1 MDRKGL
7 GLSKVALLLII
18 LLAFLLRV
26 YRLDHQSLRYDEG
39 FSVYLAR
46 MSPGEITV
54 RTASDIHPPLYYYLL
69 HLWLGPFGDSEFVLR
84 FFSLVFGLLT
94 VPLIYVLGRRLLS
107 TASGLLS
114 ALFLAIS
121 PLYLW
126 YSQEARV
133 YTLVTFLCLL
143 SSYLLLRA
151 LEGKASFLWG
161 GYILVNVLAVYSHFY
176 AFFVLAFHLLF
187 LLVWWAVN
195 RKRDTLLAGLL
206 SQGVVALAYLPWSG
220 FVLRRYAA
228 DVSYWRGELV
238 FTEVVRKTLILFSTG
253 HTILESRAQPIAVV
267 YGTLV
272 LLGLVAS
279 VLHRNSL
286 PAKGWSP
293 LLTALFLTLYLFIP
307 LLLLFLISYQRP
319 KFHPRYLM
327 VASPAFFLLIAGG
340 IGALW
345 GKGRVDKGWQGD
357 LGVACAMNALCF
369 ILATSAYSDFNAY
382 FDVRFSKDDFRSAT
396 RYIQTHIQDNEV
408 VILTDGH
415 LFPVFTYYY
424 DQDNW
429 YPIPDEP
436 TLSTERVLNYSLAD
450 DLNRIVAGKEGV
462 WLLLW
467 QEEVVDPNSFLTMM
481 LGEEGELLPFEG
493 GFWGLELYHYALPAD
508 VRFSSQPR
516 IEYPVSANFGDE
528 IRLLGY
534 SLARKGVNRE
544 VEVTLYW
551 QGLKELTEDY
561 KISLRLRD
569 EEGHYWGQVD
579 ARPAS
584 YWYPTM
590 RWPPGEKLFGQHTIE
605 TLPGTPPGEYRLELG
620 VYTEEDPG
628 GLDVLD
634 EKGTPLGKSQ
644 IIGRAEVPISEVITP
659 YDQVEGE
666 IQRPL
671 QVNFDSLELLG
682 YNWEEKPVQAGDTIA
697 FTLFW
702 RALAPMEKEYG
713 VILELFDAGG
723 NYIPVSSLV
732 GPLEMPEEVRPT
744 ILIRDSQGRE
754 EIIGWRRLGTET
766 YPTSRW
772 QPDEVIRGQYD
783 YTIPAWP
790 RQPQPGKA
798 RLRARVADEQGNFV
812 GPTVVLMTMEV
823 EETERIFEPPSPQ
836 YTLPEGSLGGLV
848 SLVGYDLTAD
858 SVQPSDSFRLIL
870 YWQALAP
877 TDKSYTV
884 FTHLLDS
891 ENQMRAQKDSLPVGG
906 ARPTTGWV
914 PGEFI
919 IDEYELVVEADAT
932 PGECLLEVGM
942 YDASTGQR
950 LPALDAEGKVL
961 DNRLVLPT
969 KIQVVTP

>member
-1 MDRKGL
+1 M
-7 GLSKVALLLII
+7 SIV
-18 LLAFLLRV
+18 LLAFLLPL
-26 YRLDHQSLRYDEG
+26 YRLDHQSLWYDEG

-46 MSPGEITV
+46 MSLGGITA

-69 HLWLGPFGDSEFVLR
+69 HLWLGHFGDSEFVLR
-84 FFSLVFGLLT
+84 FFSLIFGLLT
-94 VPLIYVLGRRLLS
+94 VPLIHALGRRLLG
-107 TASGLLS
+107 TASGLLA
-114 ALFLAIS
+114 ALLVAIS

-126 YSQEARV
+126 YSQEARM

-151 LEGKASFLWG
+151 LEGEGKAGFLWG
-161 GYILVNVLAVYSHFY
+161 GYIFVNVLAVYSHFY

-187 LLVWWAVN
+187 LLVWSLKERRW
-195 RKRDTLLAGLL
+195 TPLAWGLVA
-206 SQGVVALAYLPWSG
+206 QGLVVLAYLPWSG

-253 HTILESRAQPIAVV
+253 HTILESRAQPIAFV
-267 YGTLV
+267 YGAMLLCALV
-272 LLGLVAS
+272 VIALGGKRTAGGMGSPWRLLFL
-279 VLHRNSL
+279 LLYLSL
-286 PAKGWSP
+286 PVA
-293 LLTALFLTLYLFIP
+293 
-307 LLLLFLISYQRP
+307 LLFLISYQRP

-327 VASPAFFLLIAGG
+327 LASPAFFLILAGG
-340 IGALW
+340 LASLLER
-345 GKGRVDKGWQGD
+345 GKGWRWLPFF
-357 LGVACAMNALCF
+357 LGLASLCF
-369 ILATSAYSDFNAY
+369 LVATSAYSDFNAY
-382 FDVRFSKDDFRSAT
+382 FDIRFTKDDFRSAA

-408 VILTDGH
+408 VILTSGH

-467 QEEVVDPNSFLTMM
+467 QDEVVDPNGFLTMM
-481 LGEEGELLPFEG
+481 LEEEGELLPFEG
-493 GFWGLELYHYALPAD
+493 GFWGLKLYHYALPPD

-516 IEYPVSANFGDE
+516 IEYPVSVNFGDE

-534 SLARKGVNRE
+534 SLPVPRDPVRGKGEKRE

-561 KISLRLRD
+561 KVSLRLRD
-569 EEGHYWGQVD
+569 EAGHYWGRVD

-590 RWPPGEKLFGQHTIE
+590 RWPPGEKLFGKHTIE

-620 VYTEEDPG
+620 VYTEEDPR

-644 IIGRAEVPISEVITP
+644 IIGIAEVPISEVTTSFN
-659 YDQVEGE
+659 QVEGE
-666 IQRPL
+666 IQHPL
-671 QVNFDSLELLG
+671 QVTFDSLELLG
-682 YNWEEKPVQAGDTIA
+682 YNWEEKPVQAGDTIG

-702 RALAPMEKEYG
+702 QALSDVAKDYSF
-713 VILELFDAGG
+713 ILQLIDAQGQ
-723 NYIPVSSLV
+723 LV
-732 GPLEMPEEVRPT
+732 ESGFRY
-744 ILIRDSQGRE
+744 
-754 EIIGWRRLGTET
+754 RLGTEG

-772 QPDEVIRGQYD
+772 QPGEVIRGQYD

-790 RQPQPGKA
+790 LQPNPGKA
-798 RLRARVADEQGNFV
+798 EMRVTLLD
-812 GPTVVLMTMEV
+812 PTGAIWGSAPLFSLEV
-823 EETERIFEPPSPQ
+823 QETERLFEPPSPQ
-836 YTLPEGSLGGLV
+836 YALPEGSLGGLV

-858 SVQPSDSFRLIL
+858 SVGPGDSFVLVL

-877 TDKSYTV
+877 ISESYTV

-891 ENQMRAQKDSLPVGG
+891 ENQVRAQKDSLPVGG

-919 IDEYELVVEADAT
+919 IDEYELVVEADAP
-932 PGECLLEVGM
+932 PGEYLLEVGM
-942 YDASTGQR
+942 YDASTGER
-950 LPALDAEGKVL
+950 LSALDTEGRVL
-961 DNRLVLPT
+961 DNRIVLPIR
-969 KIQVVTP
+969 IQVVAPSLTRRGPFDRVLRGRVL

>member
-1 MDRKGL
+1 VDRERL
-7 GLSKVALLLII
+7 DLSKVALLLIV
-18 LLAFLLRV
+18 LLAFLLRL
-26 YRLDHQSLRYDEG
+26 YRLDHQSLWYDEG
-39 FSVYLAR
+39 FSVYLAG
-46 MSPGEITV
+46 MSLGEITA

-84 FFSLVFGLLT
+84 FFSLIFGLLT
-94 VPLIYVLGRRLLS
+94 VPLIHALGRRLLG
-107 TASGLLS
+107 TASGLLA
-114 ALFLAIS
+114 ALLLAIS

-126 YSQEARV
+126 YSQEARM

-151 LEGKASFLWG
+151 LEGEGKAGFLWG

-187 LLVWWAVN
+187 LLVWWAVK
-195 RKRDTLLAGLL
+195 RKGDTLLAGVL

-253 HTILESRAQPIAVV
+253 HTILESRAQPIAFV
-267 YGTLV
+267 YGAFILF
-272 LLGLVAS
+272 GLVAIA
-279 VLHRNSL
+279 LHRSSL
-286 PAKGWSP
+286 PVRDRSP
-293 LLTALFLTLYLFIP
+293 LFTAFFLTLYLFIP

-327 VASPAFFLLIAGG
+327 LASPAFFLILAGG
-340 IGALW
+340 LAALLER
-345 GKGRVDKGWQGD
+345 GKRWRWLPFF
-357 LGVACAMNALCF
+357 LGFFCF
-369 ILATSAYSDFNAY
+369 LVTSSAYSDFNAY
-382 FDVRFSKDDFRSAT
+382 FDIRFTKDDFRSAA
-396 RYIQTHIQDNEV
+396 RYIETHIQDNEV
-408 VILTDGH
+408 VILTSGH

-436 TLSTERVLNYSLAD
+436 TLSTERVLNYSVAD

-462 WLLLW
+462 WLLLC
-467 QEEVVDPNSFLTMM
+467 QDEVVDPNGFLTMM
-481 LGEEGELLPFEG
+481 LEEGGKLLPFEG
-493 GFWGLELYHYALPAD
+493 GFWGLKLYHYALPTD

-516 IEYPVSANFGDE
+516 IEYPVSVNFGDE

-534 SLARKGVNRE
+534 SLPVPGVPVGKEGVNRG

-561 KISLRLRD
+561 KVSLRLRD
-569 EEGHYWGQVD
+569 EEGHYWGRVD

-590 RWPPGEKLFGQHTIE
+590 RWPPGEELFGKHTIE

-620 VYTEEDPG
+620 IYTEEDPR

-634 EKGTPLGKSQ
+634 EKRTPLGKSQ
-644 IIGRAEVPISEVITP
+644 IIGIAEVPISAVITTFN
-659 YDQVEGE
+659 QVEEE

-671 QVNFDSLELLG
+671 QVIFDHLELLG

-702 RALAPMEKEYG
+702 QALSDGTKDYSF
-713 VILELFDAGG
+713 VLQLIDAQ
-723 NYIPVSSLV
+723 
-732 GPLEMPEEVRPT
+732 RQ
-744 ILIRDSQGRE
+744 LIESGLRYH
-754 EIIGWRRLGTET
+754 LGTEA

-772 QPDEVIRGQYD
+772 QPGEVIRGQYD
-783 YTIPAWP
+783 YTIPSWP
-790 RQPQPGKA
+790 GQPSPGKA
-798 RLRARVADEQGNFV
+798 EMRVTLLD
-812 GPTVVLMTMEV
+812 PTGVIWGTAPLFSLEV
-823 EETERIFEPPSPQ
+823 QETERIFEPPSPQ
-836 YTLPEGSLGGLV
+836 YTLPEGSLGRLV
-848 SLVGYDLTAD
+848 RLVGYGLSAN
-858 SVQPSDSFRLIL
+858 SVRPGDSFTLVL

-877 TDKSYTV
+877 IDKSYTV
-884 FTHLLDS
+884 FAHLLDS
-891 ENQMRAQKDSLPVGG
+891 ENQVRAQKDSPPLGG
-906 ARPTTGWV
+906 ARPTIGWV

-919 IDEYELVVEADAT
+919 IDEYELVVEVDV
-932 PGECLLEVGM
+932 PLGEYLLEVGM
-942 YDASTGQR
+942 YEASTGER
-950 LPALDAEGKVL
+950 LPAMDVEGRVW

>member
-1 MDRKGL
+1 M
-7 GLSKVALLLII
+7 LIV
-18 LLAFLLRV
+18 LLAFLLCL
-26 YRLDHQSLRYDEG
+26 YRLDHQSLWYDEG

-46 MSPGEITV
+46 MSLGEITA
-54 RTASDIHPPLYYYLL
+54 RTTSDIHPPLYYYLL

-94 VPLIYVLGRRLLS
+94 VPLIYALGRRLLD
-107 TASGLLS
+107 TASGLLA
-114 ALFLAIS
+114 ALLLALS

-126 YSQEARV
+126 YSQEARM
-133 YTLVTFLCLL
+133 YTLVTLLCLL

-151 LEGKASFLWG
+151 VEGKGKAGFLWG
-161 GYILVNVLAVYSHFY
+161 GYIMVNILAVYSHFY

-195 RKRDTLLAGLL
+195 RKGDTLLAGLL

-253 HTILESRAQPIAVV
+253 HTILESRAQPIAFV
-267 YGTLV
+267 YGAMLLCALV
-272 LLGLVAS
+272 VIALGGKRTAGGMGSLWPLLFLLLYS
-279 VLHRNSL
+279 SL
-286 PAKGWSP
+286 PAV
-293 LLTALFLTLYLFIP
+293 
-307 LLLLFLISYQRP
+307 LLFLISYQRP

-327 VASPAFFLLIAGG
+327 LASPAFFLILAGG
-340 IGALW
+340 LAGLLER
-345 GKGRVDKGWQGD
+345 GKSWRWLPFS
-357 LGVACAMNALCF
+357 LGFFCF
-369 ILATSAYSDFNAY
+369 LVATSAYSDFNAY
-382 FDVRFSKDDFRSAT
+382 FDVRFTKDDFRSAA
-396 RYIQTHIQDNEV
+396 RYIQNHIQDNEV
-408 VILTDGH
+408 VILTSGH

-429 YPIPDEP
+429 HPIPDEP
-436 TLSTERVLNYSLAD
+436 TLSTERVLNYSVAD

-467 QEEVVDPNSFLTMM
+467 QDEVVDPNGFLTMM
-481 LGEEGELLPFEG
+481 LGEEGKLLPFEG
-493 GFWGLELYHYALPAD
+493 GFWGLKLYHYALPTDA
-508 VRFSSQPR
+508 RFSNQPR
-516 IEYPVSANFGDE
+516 IEYPVSVNFRDE

-534 SLARKGVNRE
+534 SLPVPRVPVGKEGANRE
-544 VEVTLYW
+544 VEVALYW

-569 EEGHYWGQVD
+569 EEGHYWGRVD

-590 RWPPGEKLFGQHTIE
+590 RWPPGEKLFGKHTIE

-620 VYTEEDPG
+620 VYTEEDPR

-634 EKGTPLGKSQ
+634 EKGTPLGKSR
-644 IIGRAEVPISEVITP
+644 IIGTAEVPISEVFTS

-671 QVNFDSLELLG
+671 QVTFDSLELLG
-682 YNWEEKPVQAGDTIA
+682 YNWEEKPVQAGDTIG

-702 RALAPMEKEYG
+702 QVLSG
-713 VILELFDAGG
+713 VAEDYTFVLQLIDAQGQL
-723 NYIPVSSLV
+723 I
-732 GPLEMPEEVRPT
+732 EEGLRY
-744 ILIRDSQGRE
+744 
-754 EIIGWRRLGTET
+754 RLGTEA

-772 QPDEVIRGQYD
+772 QPGEVIRGQYD

-790 RQPQPGKA
+790 LQPSPGKA
-798 RLRARVADEQGNFV
+798 EIRVTLLDRAGIIRGTALLFS
-812 GPTVVLMTMEV
+812 LEV
-823 EETERIFEPPSPQ
+823 RETERLFEPPSPQ
-836 YTLPEGSLGGLV
+836 YTLPEGSLEGLV

-858 SVQPSDSFRLIL
+858 SVRPSDSFKLVL

-877 TDKSYTV
+877 MDRSYTV
-884 FTHLLDS
+884 FAHLLDS
-891 ENQMRAQKDSLPVGG
+891 QNQVWAQKDGLPLGG

-919 IDEYELVVEADAT
+919 IDEYELVVEADAP
-932 PGECLLEVGM
+932 PGEYLLEVGM
-942 YDASTGQR
+942 YDASTGER
-950 LPALDAEGKVL
+950 LLAMDVEGGVL

>member
-1 MDRKGL
+1 MLSFLNVGRKGL
-7 GLSKVALLLII
+7 GGSKVTLLLIV
-18 LLAFLLRV
+18 LLAFFLRL
-26 YRLDHQSLRYDEG
+26 YRLDHQSLWYDEG

-46 MSPGEITV
+46 MSLGEITA

-94 VPLIYVLGRRLLS
+94 VPLIYALGRRLLS
-107 TASGLLS
+107 TASGLLA
-114 ALFLAIS
+114 ALLLAIS

-126 YSQEARV
+126 YSQEARM

-151 LEGKASFLWG
+151 VEGKAGFLWG
-161 GYILVNVLAVYSHFY
+161 GYILVNILAVYSHFY
-176 AFFVLAFHLLF
+176 AFFVLIFHLLF

-195 RKRDTLLAGLL
+195 RKGDRLLAGLL
-206 SQGVVALAYLPWSG
+206 AQGGVVLAYLPWSG

-228 DVSYWRGELV
+228 DVSYWRGELL
-238 FTEVVRKTLILFSTG
+238 FAEVVRKTLILFSTG
-253 HTILESRAQPIAVV
+253 HTILESRAQPIAFV
-267 YGTLV
+267 YGAFI
-272 LLGLVAS
+272 LLGLVIIA
-279 VLHRNSL
+279 LHRSRG
-286 PAKGWSP
+286 PAEGWSP
-293 LLTALFLTLYLFIP
+293 LLRILFLTLYLFIP
-307 LLLLFLISYQRP
+307 LLLLFLVSYQRP

-327 VASPAFFLLIAGG
+327 LASPAFFLILAGG
-340 IGALW
+340 LAGLLEK
-345 GKGRVDKGWQGD
+345 GKGWRRLLFS
-357 LGVACAMNALCF
+357 LGLAFLCF
-369 ILATSAYSDFNAY
+369 LVVTSAYADFNAY
-382 FDVRFSKDDFRSAT
+382 FDIKFTKDDFRSAA

-408 VILTDGH
+408 VILTSGH

-436 TLSTERVLNYSLAD
+436 TLSTERVLNYSVAH
-450 DLNRIVAGKEGV
+450 DLNRIVVGKEGA

-467 QEEVVDPNSFLTMM
+467 QDEVVDPNGFLTMM
-481 LGEEGELLPFEG
+481 LGEEGRFLPFEG
-493 GFWGLELYHYALPAD
+493 GFWGLKLYHYALPAD

-516 IEYPVSANFGDE
+516 IEYPVSVNFGDE

-534 SLARKGVNRE
+534 SLAREGAKRE

-551 QGLKELTEDY
+551 QGLKKMTEDY

-569 EEGHYWGQVD
+569 EEGHYWGRVD

-590 RWPPGEKLFGQHTIE
+590 RWPPGEVLFGKHTIE
-605 TLPGTPPGEYRLELG
+605 ALPGTPPGEYLLEVG
-620 VYTEEDPG
+620 AYTEEDPR

-644 IIGRAEVPISEVITP
+644 IIGVAEVPISEVITS
-659 YDQVEGE
+659 YDQVKGE
-666 IQRPL
+666 IQRSL
-671 QVNFDSLELLG
+671 QVTVDRLELLG
-682 YNWEEKPVQAGDTIA
+682 YNWEERPVQAGDAIG

-702 RALAPMEKEYG
+702 RALSDVTEEYNL
-713 VILELFDAGG
+713 VLQLIDAQGQ
-723 NYIPVSSLV
+723 
-732 GPLEMPEEVRPT
+732 
-744 ILIRDSQGRE
+744 LIESEFRYH
-754 EIIGWRRLGTET
+754 LGTEA

-772 QPDEVIRGQYD
+772 QPGEVIRGQYD

-790 RQPQPGKA
+790 SQPSPGKGEM
-798 RLRARVADEQGNFV
+798 RVALLDPIGVIMGTASLFS
-812 GPTVVLMTMEV
+812 LEV
-823 EETERIFEPPSPQ
+823 EATERLFEPPSPQ

-848 SLVGYDLTAD
+848 RLVGYDLRED
-858 SVQPSDSFRLIL
+858 SVRPGDTFRLVL

-877 TDKSYTV
+877 IDKSYTV
-884 FTHLLDS
+884 FAHLLDR
-891 ENQMRAQKDSLPVGG
+891 ENQVRAQKDTIPLGG

-919 IDEYELVVEADAT
+919 IDEYELVVEADA
-932 PGECLLEVGM
+932 PSGEYLLEVGM
-942 YDASTGQR
+942 YDASTGER
-950 LPALDAEGKVL
+950 LPALDMEGKVL
-961 DNRLVLPT
+961 DNRIVLPT

>member
-1 MDRKGL
+1 MDREGL
-7 GLSKVALLLII
+7 SLSKVALLLIV
-18 LLAFLLRV
+18 LLAFLLRL
-26 YRLDHQSLRYDEG
+26 YRLDHQSLWYDEG

-46 MSPGEITV
+46 MSLSEITA
-54 RTASDIHPPLYYYLL
+54 RTASDIHPPLYYHLL

-84 FFSLVFGLLT
+84 FFSLLFGLLT
-94 VPLIYVLGRRLLS
+94 VPLIYALGRRLLGM
-107 TASGLLS
+107 ASGLLA
-114 ALFLAIS
+114 ALLLAIS

-126 YSQEARV
+126 YSQEARM

-151 LEGKASFLWG
+151 LEEKVGLLWG

-195 RKRDTLLAGLL
+195 RKRDALLAGLL
-206 SQGVVALAYLPWSG
+206 SQGGVVLAYLPWSG

-253 HTILESRAQPIAVV
+253 HTILESRAQPIAFV
-267 YGTLV
+267 YGVFILF
-272 LLGLVAS
+272 GLVAIA
-279 VLHRNSL
+279 LHRSSG
-286 PAKGWSP
+286 PAREWFP
-293 LLTALFLTLYLFIP
+293 LFGGLFLTLYLFIP
-307 LLLLFLISYQRP
+307 LLLLFLVSYQRP

-327 VASPAFFLLIAGG
+327 LASPAFFLIIAGG

-345 GKGRVDKGWQGD
+345 EKGRQG
-357 LGVACAMNALCF
+357 GHWVACAMVSLFF

-382 FDVRFSKDDFRSAT
+382 FDIKFTKDDFRRAA

-408 VILTDGH
+408 VILTSGH

-436 TLSTERVLNYSLAD
+436 TLSTERVLNYSVAD
-450 DLNRIVAGKEGV
+450 DLNRILAGKEGA

-467 QEEVVDPNSFLTMM
+467 QDEVVDPNGFLTMM
-481 LGEEGELLPFEG
+481 LGEEGELQPFEG
-493 GFWGLELYHYALPAD
+493 GFWGLKLYHYALPTEA
-508 VRFSSQPR
+508 RFSSQPR
-516 IEYPVSANFGDE
+516 IEYPVSVNFGDE

-534 SLARKGVNRE
+534 SLPVSRVLVGEKGAKRE

-551 QGLKELTEDY
+551 QGLKELAEDY

-569 EEGHYWGQVD
+569 EEGHYWGRVD

-590 RWPPGEKLFGQHTIE
+590 RWPPGEVLFGQHAIE
-605 TLPGTPPGEYRLELG
+605 TLPGTPPGGYRLELS
-620 VYTEEDPG
+620 VYTEEDPR
-628 GLDVLD
+628 GLDILD

-644 IIGRAEVPISEVITP
+644 IIGIAEVPVSEVITSF
-659 YDQVEGE
+659 DQVEGE
-666 IQRPL
+666 IQHPL

-682 YNWEEKPVQAGDTIA
+682 YNWEEKPVQPGDTISL
-697 FTLFW
+697 TLFW
-702 RALAPMEKEYG
+702 RALSDGANDYTFVLQLMDAQSQLMESGLRY
-713 VILELFDAGG
+713 
-723 NYIPVSSLV
+723 
-732 GPLEMPEEVRPT
+732 
-744 ILIRDSQGRE
+744 
-754 EIIGWRRLGTET
+754 RLGTET

-772 QPDEVIRGQYD
+772 RPGEVIRGQYD

-790 RQPQPGKA
+790 SQPSPGKA
-798 RLRARVADEQGNFV
+798 EMRVTLLDRRGVILGTAPLF
-812 GPTVVLMTMEV
+812 PLEV
-823 EETERIFEPPSPQ
+823 QETERLFEPPSPK
-836 YTLPEGSLGGLV
+836 YTLPEGSLGGMV

-858 SVQPSDSFRLIL
+858 SVRSGDSFKLVL

-877 TDKSYTV
+877 MDRSYTV
-884 FTHLLDS
+884 FAHLLDS
-891 ENQMRAQKDSLPVGG
+891 GNQVRAQKDSPPLGG

-919 IDEYELVVEADAT
+919 IDEYELVVEADAP
-932 PGECLLEVGM
+932 PGGYLLEVGM
-942 YDASTGQR
+942 YDASTGDR
-950 LPALDAEGKVL
+950 LPALDVEGRVL

-969 KIQVVTP
+969 KIQVVAP

>member
-1 MDRKGL
+1 MDREGL
-7 GLSKVALLLII
+7 SLSKVALLLIV
-18 LLAFLLRV
+18 LLGFLLRL
-26 YRLDHQSLRYDEG
+26 YRLDHQSLWYDEG

-46 MSPGEITV
+46 MSLSEITA

-84 FFSLVFGLLT
+84 FFSVVFGLLT
-94 VPLIYVLGRRLLS
+94 VPLIYALGRRLLS
-107 TASGLLS
+107 TASGLLA
-114 ALFLAIS
+114 ALLLAFS
-121 PLYLW
+121 PFYLW
-126 YSQEARV
+126 YSQEARM

-151 LEGKASFLWG
+151 LGGERKARFLWG
-161 GYILVNVLAVYSHFY
+161 GYIFVNILAVYSHFY
-176 AFFVLAFHLLF
+176 AFFVLAFQAFF
-187 LLVWWAVN
+187 LLVWWVVN
-195 RKRDTLLAGLL
+195 RKGDRLLAGLL
-206 SQGVVALAYLPWSG
+206 SQGSVVVAYLPWSG

-253 HTILESRAQPIAVV
+253 HTILESRAQPIAFL
-267 YGTLV
+267 YGALI
-272 LLGLVAS
+272 LFGLVIIALYRS
-279 VLHRNSL
+279 SL
-286 PAKGWSP
+286 PAREWSP
-293 LLTALFLTLYLFIP
+293 FLTLYLFVP

-327 VASPAFFLLIAGG
+327 LASPAFFLILAGG
-340 IGALW
+340 LAGLLER
-345 GKGRVDKGWQGD
+345 GKSWRWLPFS
-357 LGVACAMNALCF
+357 LG
-369 ILATSAYSDFNAY
+369 LASVSFLVVTSAYSDFNAY
-382 FDVRFSKDDFRSAT
+382 FDVRFTKDDFRSAA

-408 VILTDGH
+408 VILTSGH

-424 DQDNW
+424 DRDDW

-436 TLSTERVLNYSLAD
+436 TLSAERVLNYSVAG
-450 DLNRIVAGKEGV
+450 DLNRIVAGKGGV

-467 QEEVVDPNSFLTMM
+467 QDEVVDPNGFLTMM
-481 LGEEGELLPFEG
+481 LEEEGKLLPFEG
-493 GFWGLELYHYALPAD
+493 GFWGLKLYHYALPTDA
-508 VRFSSQPR
+508 RFSSQPR
-516 IEYPVSANFGDE
+516 IEYPVSVNFGDE

-534 SLARKGVNRE
+534 SLPRKWANRK

-551 QGLKELTEDY
+551 QGLKALTEDY
-561 KISLRLRD
+561 KMSLRLRD
-569 EEGHYWGQVD
+569 EEGHYWGRVD

-590 RWPPGEKLFGQHTIE
+590 RWPPGEKLFGKHTIE
-605 TLPGTPPGEYRLELG
+605 TLPGTPPGEYQLELG
-620 VYTEEDPG
+620 VYTEEDPR

-644 IIGRAEVPISEVITP
+644 IIGTAEVPTSEVITS

-671 QVNFDSLELLG
+671 QAAFDSLELLG
-682 YNWEEKPVQAGDTIA
+682 YNWEEKPVQAGDTIT

-702 RALAPMEKEYG
+702 RALAPMEKDYG
-713 VILELFDAGG
+713 VIFELFDAGG
-723 NYIPVSSLV
+723 NYIPVSSLM
-732 GPLEMPEEVRPT
+732 GPLPQEVSEGITTFALIR
-744 ILIRDSQGRE
+744 IRDSQGRE
-754 EIIGWRRLGTET
+754 EIVSWRRLGTET

-772 QPDEVIRGQYD
+772 QPGEVIRGQYD

-790 RQPQPGKA
+790 GQPQLGKA
-798 RLRARVADEQGNFV
+798 RLRARVADREGNSP
-812 GPTVVLMTMEV
+812 GPTLVLMTMEV

-836 YTLPEGSLGGLV
+836 YALPEGSLGGLV

-858 SVQPSDSFRLIL
+858 SVRPGDSFKVVL

-877 TDKSYTV
+877 IDKSYTV
-884 FTHLLDS
+884 FAHLLDS
-891 ENQMRAQKDSLPVGG
+891 GDQVRAQKDTLPRGG

-919 IDEYELVVEADAT
+919 IDEYELVVEADAP
-932 PGECLLEVGM
+932 PGEYILEVGM
-942 YDASTGQR
+942 YDASTGER
-950 LPALDAEGKVL
+950 LPALDTEGRVL